1 MKEKSFV
8 KKIEKVWGALF
19 LVVFSALAFAGNAA
33 NDPLAGFNKVSNTGF
48 TGMIQTLGGYLLT
61 FIDDMKGIL
70 LIAVILGFVWSIF
83 GQIRGQQIDITEIL
97 KNVLIYGIAGSAIWF
112 GPTLLR
118 SLFGQLNQNQGTTQG
133 ASINEQLLIE
143 ESLPE
148 NMIIENGTYY
158 IIQ

>member
-8 KKIEKVWGALF
+8 KKFEKVWGALF

-83 GQIRGQQIDITEIL
+83 GQIR
-97 KNVLIYGIAGSAIWF
+97 
-112 GPTLLR
+112 
-118 SLFGQLNQNQGTTQG
+118 
-133 ASINEQLLIE
+133 
-143 ESLPE
+143 
-148 NMIIENGTYY
+148 
-158 IIQ
+158 